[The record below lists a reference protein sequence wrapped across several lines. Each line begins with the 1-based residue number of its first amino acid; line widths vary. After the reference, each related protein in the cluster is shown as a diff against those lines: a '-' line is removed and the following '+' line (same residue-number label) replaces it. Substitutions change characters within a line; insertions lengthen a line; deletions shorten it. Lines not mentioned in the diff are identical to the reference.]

1 MDFSYFY
8 RLQELEQQMV
18 GGEEINNVEV
28 KERRKKRKTFAEERK
43 RKLAGKICLQVFQCS
58 YRHVC
63 IKFKDFEK
71 KLLQFSRTMSL

>member
-1 MDFSYFY
+1 
-8 RLQELEQQMV
+8 MV

-43 RKLAGKICLQVFQCS
+43 RKLAGEICLQVFQGS

-63 IKFKDFEK
+63 IEFKDFEK
-71 KLLQFSRTMSL
+71 NTYSFQGR